1 MESSLHRE
9 LKARY
14 GGEGGAC
21 EVTRGPYR
29 ADAVAP
35 DGAWIEVQSG
45 PLGPLRPKLRALLPA
60 QAVRVVKPVPVA
72 RSIVRRG
79 RGAAADDARPRKS
92 PWRGTIGDVF
102 DDLVGLAAVFPHPN
116 LTLDVLA
123 VEVEEHR
130 VPRRRRPGYAVADRR
145 LVAVRERVTLR
156 GAADLWRLLP
166 GVPEDCGGF
175 TTADLAA
182 WLDRPRAHAQR
193 VAYCLR
199 LTGAAVV
206 VGKRGHGLLYRRAE
220 PVAGEAPARPPRR
233 ARRPAPDAVF
243 PPG

>member
-14 GGEGGAC
+14 GGEGGTC
-21 EVTRGPYR
+21 EVKRGPYR

-79 RGAAADDARPRKS
+79 RGAAADARPRRS
-92 PWRGTIGDVF
+92 PWKGAIGDVF
-102 DDLVGLAAVFPHPN
+102 DDLVGLVAVFPHPN
-116 LTLDVLA
+116 LAVDVLA

-130 VPRRRRPGYAVADRR
+130 APRRRRPGYAVADRR
-145 LVAVRERVTLR
+145 LVTIREAVTLR

-166 GVPEDCGGF
+166 AVPEACDAF
-175 TTADLAA
+175 TTAELAA

-199 LTGAAVV
+199 LAGAAEV
-206 VGKRGHGLLYRRAE
+206 VGKRAGARLYRRAE
-220 PVAGEAPARPPRR
+220 PVAPAEPIRAPRR
-233 ARRPAPDAVF
+233 PRRRALDPALPA
-243 PPG
+243 G